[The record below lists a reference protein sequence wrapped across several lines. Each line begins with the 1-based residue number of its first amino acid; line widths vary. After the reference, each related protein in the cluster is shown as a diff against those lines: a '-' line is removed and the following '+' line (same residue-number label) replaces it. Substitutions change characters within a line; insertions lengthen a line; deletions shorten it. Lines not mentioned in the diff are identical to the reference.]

1 MKVIIHDMEDMNF
14 NKMFEE
20 NMLRDD
26 KEIKIISNN
35 GKIKG
40 CIGCF
45 CCWTKTP
52 GVCILKDEY
61 NNIGE
66 ILSKANEV
74 IIISKCIYGSY
85 SPFVKN
91 ILDRSIPYL
100 LPFFKI
106 QNKEIHHKIRY
117 KNRFNLKVYF
127 YGENITEEEKDT
139 AKKLIKANKLNINFD
154 KHDIL
159 FRIPEEL

>member
-154 KHDIL
+154 KYDIL

>member
-106 QNKEIHHKIRY
+106 QNNEIHHKIRY

-154 KHDIL
+154 KYDIL

>member
-106 QNKEIHHKIRY
+106 QNNEIHHKIRY